1 MSEAEDKQEKKSNDM
16 YEQAKRDFESR
27 KEKIATDEKENFLQ
41 DKKKKP
47 QNFIVFI
54 LIGVFVLGAFYA
66 MGTKEK
72 KESDAPPKRDGL
84 LNTLGDAPK
93 VREKIEKP
101 DLTVKEE
108 AAAPAPVIQK
118 LPPLPEKVDK
128 KPEWFA
134 RKMNKTK
141 VSEFSSTNE
150 KAEKKAV
157 RTAPTVTQGEKVN
170 SSDYQSPFEET
181 ESY

>member
-108 AAAPAPVIQK
+108 AAAPAI
-118 LPPLPEKVDK
+118 
-128 KPEWFA
+128 
-134 RKMNKTK
+134 
-141 VSEFSSTNE
+141 
-150 KAEKKAV
+150 
-157 RTAPTVTQGEKVN
+157 TAFT
-170 SSDYQSPFEET
+170 
-181 ESY
+181 